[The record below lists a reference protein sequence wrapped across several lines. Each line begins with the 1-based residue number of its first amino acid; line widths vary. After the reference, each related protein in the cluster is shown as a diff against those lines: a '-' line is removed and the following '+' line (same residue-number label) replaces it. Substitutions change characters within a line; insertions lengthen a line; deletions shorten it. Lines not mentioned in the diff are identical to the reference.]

1 MLVVCVFMCMLVSV
15 CHNPVEARLEKC
27 MCDCQVCV
35 CVCVLTGRVAGHRA
49 LLTGELLR
57 H

>member
-1 MLVVCVFMCMLVSV
+1 MCVPASV
-15 CHNPVEARLEKC
+15 RHNPAEGRLARC
-27 MCDCQVCV
+27 VRDFVCV
-35 CVCVLTGRVAGHRA
+35 CVCVLTGRVAGHRP